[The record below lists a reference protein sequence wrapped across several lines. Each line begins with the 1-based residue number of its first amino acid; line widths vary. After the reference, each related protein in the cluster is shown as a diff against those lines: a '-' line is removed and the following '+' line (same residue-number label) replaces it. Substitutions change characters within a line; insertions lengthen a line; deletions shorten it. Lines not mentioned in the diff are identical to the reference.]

1 MAETSIVSAVS
12 ILRATPSALRELLAS
27 LPRELTASSGDRDD
41 WAPHDVVAHLIHA
54 ELTDWIPRA
63 EVILAQGI
71 NREFPPFDR
80 DGQFAMPARTLNE
93 LLDELADIRRINL
106 DKLAAWELDDEK
118 LELRGVHPEFGEVTL
133 GQLIATW
140 AVHDLTHLRQI
151 ANHIARRFERDV
163 GPWRAY
169 LSILQ

>member
-1 MAETSIVSAVS
+1 MTENSIASAVS
-12 ILRATPSALRELLAS
+12 ILRVTPFTLRELLGS
-27 LPRELTASSGDRDD
+27 LPQQLTASSGDRGD

-54 ELTDWIPRA
+54 ELTDWVPRA

-71 NREFPPFDR
+71 DRRFPPFDR
-80 DGQFAMPARTLNE
+80 DGQFAMPARSLGE
-93 LLDELADIRRINL
+93 LLDELVEVRRHNL
-106 DKLAAWELDDEK
+106 DKLAGWELDDEK
-118 LELRGVHPEFGEVTL
+118 LGLRGVHPEFGEVTL

-151 ANHIARRFERDV
+151 ANHIARRFNDDV

-169 LSILQ
+169 LSILK